1 MKSDSNQ
8 KNSVPKFAQVK
19 FNRTRNY
26 AREIMARFALKLR
39 QNQIKANNENGK
51 KKERSRTKL
60 HVKVTN
66 PKRTRGGF
74 GPPFPHKI
82 TAYTT
87 INLFSCGPLS
97 IRTRRANPRKKRKN
111 KNEKR

>member
-1 MKSDSNQ
+1 MEK
-8 KNSVPKFAQVK
+8 KN
-19 FNRTRNY
+19 N
-26 AREIMARFALKLR
+26 
-39 QNQIKANNENGK
+39 K
-51 KKERSRTKL
+51 KRSRTKS

-74 GPPFPHKI
+74 GPPFSHKI
-82 TAYTT
+82 TAYTI

>member
-1 MKSDSNQ
+1 
-8 KNSVPKFAQVK
+8 
-19 FNRTRNY
+19 
-26 AREIMARFALKLR
+26 
-39 QNQIKANNENGK
+39 
-51 KKERSRTKL
+51 
-60 HVKVTN
+60 VTN

-74 GPPFPHKI
+74 GPPFSHKI
-82 TAYTT
+82 TAYTI